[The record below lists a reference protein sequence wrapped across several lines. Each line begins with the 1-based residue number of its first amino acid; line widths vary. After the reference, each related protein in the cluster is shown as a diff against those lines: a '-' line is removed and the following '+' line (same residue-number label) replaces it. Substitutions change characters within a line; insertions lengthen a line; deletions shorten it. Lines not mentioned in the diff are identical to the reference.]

1 MRKTLVAI
9 LLLAACLALVG
20 SCKTART
27 YQCEGA
33 ATDIRRAKEPQRA
46 VDKMLDY
53 IAGEGKNEPCAYIM
67 LFWGYAQL
75 HDFETAMKYYDM
87 AIALDPESRK
97 EMEDIIVEFEYFL
110 VARQEAAKAINGR
123 EYEKALSYARFAEE
137 LEPDHYQAFY
147 IAAECL
153 RLMERN
159 TEAAEEY
166 YLAIQ
171 KLYNM
176 ETVGRF
182 TMPDEETQRTVYY
195 VGSATIA
202 EAKLYDKA
210 LEVCDMGLE
219 KFPGYVKV
227 ERTRARVLY
236 DMGDPGAEDA
246 YKALV
251 VDAENDYNTATAEN
265 VDKARTDYAE
275 ALSDAGVYYI
285 TRNDMAFED
294 LVIAVKYLETAFF
307 EVDPENPVVVKDL
320 YLTYNTLKYTEDD
333 PKVKAVAEKYEELFG
348 H

>member
-9 LLLAACLALVG
+9 LLLAACLALVA
-20 SCKTART
+20 SCKTMRT

-33 ATDIRRAKEPQRA
+33 ATDIRRANEYQRA

-75 HDFETAMKYYDM
+75 RDFETAMKYYEK
-87 AIALDPESRK
+87 AIEMDPGSRK
-97 EMEDIIVEFEYFL
+97 EMEEIIVEFEYFF
-110 VARQEAAKAINGR
+110 VARQEAAKAINAR
-123 EYEKALSYARFAEE
+123 EFEKALAYARFAEE

-153 RLMERN
+153 RLMERDLD
-159 TEAAEEY
+159 AAEEY
-166 YLAIQ
+166 YLAIE

-176 ETVGRF
+176 ETIGRF
-182 TMPDEETQRTVYY
+182 TMPDEKTQRTVYY

-202 EAKLYDKA
+202 EAEIYDKA

-236 DMGDPGAEDA
+236 DMGDPRAEDA
-246 YKALV
+246 YETLV
-251 VDAENDYNTATAEN
+251 VDAEKAYNAATEEN
-265 VDKARTDYAE
+265 IEEATDDYAE

-294 LVIAVKYLETAFF
+294 LAVAVKYLEKAFF
-307 EVDPENPVVVKDL
+307 EVDPDNKAVVKDL
-320 YLTYNTLKYTEDD
+320 YLTYNTLKYTDDD
-333 PKVKAVAEKYEELFG
+333 PKVRAVAEKYEELFG
-348 H
+348 E